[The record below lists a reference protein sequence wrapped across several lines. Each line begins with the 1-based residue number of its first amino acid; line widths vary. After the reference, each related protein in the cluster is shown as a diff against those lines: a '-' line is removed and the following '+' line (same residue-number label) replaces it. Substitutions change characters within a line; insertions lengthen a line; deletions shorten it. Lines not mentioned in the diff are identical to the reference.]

1 MPTWSKLKNPEMTGH
16 QWHAFPP
23 MELQIE
29 RMNILALLDLATACK
44 HISFTVDRGAIT
56 GMLGASNSTNVKVKP
71 QLQRDIITND
81 ILVDSFS
88 WTGYLARKLYS

>member
-1 MPTWSKLKNPEMTGH
+1 
-16 QWHAFPP
+16 

-44 HISFTVDRGAIT
+44 QIYFMVGRGVIT
-56 GMLGASNSTNVKVKP
+56 GMLGASTSTNLKGKP
-71 QLQRDIITND
+71 QLQPDIITND